1 MRFLFAETS
10 DTVDPSYDF
19 ERTRSRRDR
28 RVHEDDEYP
37 HEHMSC
43 APYDGILISRA
54 AFTDHRHAGKYS
66 AAKTM
71 RFRREGAR
79 RFLRYPEDRFPGSML
94 MGDCGAFSYRD
105 ADQPTYSVD
114 DTLEFYADGG
124 FTHGCSVDHL
134 IFDFDRGNG
143 QGSEEARRRQ
153 EITLDLAAD
162 FITRS
167 NALGRGFT
175 PVGVIQGWSP
185 VSMADAAGGL
195 YTMGYRSLALGGM
208 ARADTADIECALQ
221 AVNATLGRGA
231 VRMHMLGF
239 GKIEDAPR
247 LRSVGVT
254 SFDTTSPLLRAFKDD
269 RRNYF
274 TTSGGT
280 LDHYTAVRIPQA
292 SDDRHAR
299 RSAAARDMGQEA
311 LLDGERRAM
320 DAVRDFAAGRRG
332 IDETLD
338 AVMDYATVVLHDDR
352 ATAESNATRFARL
365 KDSYGRTL
373 SDRPWEGCGCRVCA
387 EVGVEAVLFRSSNHN
402 KRRGF
407 HNLAVFHAHLQSQEC
422 AK

>member
-10 DTVDPSYDF
+10 DTVDPTYDF
-19 ERTRSRRDR
+19 VRARSRRDR

-37 HEHMSC
+37 HEHLGH

-66 AAKTM
+66 AARTM

-79 RFLRYPEDRFPGSML
+79 RFLRYPEADYPGSVL

-105 ADQPTYSVD
+105 ADAPIYSVD
-114 DTLEFYADGG
+114 DTLGFYADGG

-134 IFDFDRGNG
+134 IFDFDRADPP
-143 QGSEEARRRQ
+143 GSAEARRRQ
-153 EITLDLAAD
+153 GITLDLADEFLA
-162 FITRS
+162 RAH
-167 NALGRGFT
+167 ALGSGFT

-185 VSMADAAGGL
+185 ASMADAARRL
-195 YTMGYRSLALGGM
+195 HAMGYRSLALGGM
-208 ARADTADIECALQ
+208 ARADTADIECALR
-221 AVNATLGRGA
+221 AVNAELGPRA
-231 VRMHMLGF
+231 VEMHMLGF

-247 LRSVGVT
+247 LRAVGVT

-274 TTSGGT
+274 TSVGGR

-299 RSAAARDMGQEA
+299 RSAAARAAGQEA
-311 LLDGERRAM
+311 LIEGERRAM
-320 DAVRDFAAGRRG
+320 DAVRGYAAGSRSIG
-332 IDETLD
+332 EALD
-338 AVMDYATVVLHDDR
+338 GVIAYAEVVLRDDGISD
-352 ATAESNATRFARL
+352 AKNDGRFARL
-365 KDSYGRTL
+365 REMYGRTL
-373 SDRPWEGCGCRVCA
+373 GDRPWEACGCRVCG
-387 EVGVEAVLFRSSNHN
+387 EIGVEAVLFRSTNHN

-407 HNLAVFHAHLQSQEC
+407 HNLAVFHKHLKSQEP
-422 AK
+422 AQ